1 MNKSAFNRYSDYIKK
16 LYGER
21 IQKITV
27 DAGFTCPNRD
37 GSKGTGGCI
46 YCNNRSFAPGHG
58 IPMTVKEQ
66 VLFHMTKVA
75 QRYNVDKYL
84 VYFQAYSNTYDTLER
99 LRNLYEEALSV
110 PGVIGLSIGTRADC
124 VDQAKLDYLGELSK
138 RYDITVEYGLES
150 ISNETLKLIN
160 RGHSYEEFCQAVE
173 ESHKRGIKT
182 CAHVI
187 LGFPWEDKSLWI
199 ETAKE
204 LSRLKITFLKLH
216 QLHIVKG
223 TELARRY
230 EEKPFKLFT
239 QAEYLDMVIEF
250 LEHLSPEMV
259 IQRVVGE
266 AHAQTL
272 LAPNWNV
279 RTHDFLEA
287 LEAEMKKR
295 ETYQGRLA

>member
-1 MNKSAFNRYSDYIKK
+1 MSKSAFNRYSDYIKK

-37 GSKGTGGCI
+37 GSKATGGCI
-46 YCNNRSFAPGHG
+46 YCNNQSFAPGHG
-58 IPMTVKEQ
+58 ITMTVKEQ

-75 QRYNVDKYL
+75 QRYNASKYL

-124 VDQAKLDYLGELSK
+124 VDGPKLDYLGELSK

-150 ISNETLKLIN
+150 ISNETLKMIN
-160 RGHSYEEFCQAVE
+160 RGHTYEEFCYAVE

-187 LGFPWEDKSLWI
+187 LGFPWEDKELWLK
-199 ETAKE
+199 TAKE
-204 LSRLKITFLKLH
+204 LNRLKITFLKLH

-230 EEKPFKLFT
+230 QEQPFKLFT

-250 LEHLSPEMV
+250 LEHLSPEII

-295 ETYQGRLA
+295 GAYQGRLA

>member
-1 MNKSAFNRYSDYIKK
+1 
-16 LYGER
+16 
-21 IQKITV
+21 
-27 DAGFTCPNRD
+27 
-37 GSKGTGGCI
+37 
-46 YCNNRSFAPGHG
+46 
-58 IPMTVKEQ
+58 MTVKEQ